1 MVKFLFLL
9 FADSAPAAAKPHRTA
24 ATSAGSVTARAIH
37 RIRCWRP
44 ATARAAWSMCTR
56 PACSNG
62 WQHRPPIP
70 ANSASSPSSCTPKSS
85 PSTRWELSIYVSI
98 YLAICLYCLPT
109 NLFLFI
115 SLYFSH
121 LALFGFVCIDW
132 RLYSGVALT
141 SPALSGAVSAARC
154 SSTVPQ
160 HCVSSGRCVCSSS
173 GPQTMSSVD
182 WLVCISSLATPLP
195 LAHCLLPPVVHDST
209 ELHLLS
215 HSQIGLSG
223 QSWALSP
230 WDSLAAL
237 SSCTFSARPI
247 CISAIAGRHATG
259 RCPGQQESYWRLF
272 VIWETKWKTR

>member
-1 MVKFLFLL
+1 M
-9 FADSAPAAAKPHRTA
+9 ADSIGHQFLRTLQVPLHHA
-24 ATSAGSVTARAIH
+24 HQNQALQRGENYLSSYPSAY
-37 RIRCWRP
+37 
-44 ATARAAWSMCTR
+44 
-56 PACSNG
+56 
-62 WQHRPPIP
+62 
-70 ANSASSPSSCTPKSS
+70 
-85 PSTRWELSIYVSI
+85 LSIYLS
-98 YLAICLYCLPT
+98 ICLYCLPT

-132 RLYSGVALT
+132 RLYSGAALT

-259 RCPGQQESYWRLF
+259 RCPGQHENYWRLC
-272 VIWETKWKTR
+272 VIWETKWKTRYKLYISIDKQMDM